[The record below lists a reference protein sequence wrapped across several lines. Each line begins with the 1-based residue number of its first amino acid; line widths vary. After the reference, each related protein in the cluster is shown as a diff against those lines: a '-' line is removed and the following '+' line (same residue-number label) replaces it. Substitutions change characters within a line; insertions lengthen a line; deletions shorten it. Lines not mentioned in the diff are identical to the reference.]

1 MFVRM
6 YTACLMC
13 RAIRRS
19 SRTASARS
27 CCLGVGCRSPARA
40 GVVHRGIPGP
50 CIARQRVAP
59 KMNIV
64 RKIPKTVEK
73 ITKTRQRRPN
83 PTHRFGRVS
92 YDLYKNAIHSAVA
105 RTQDRLFTSPAGKRR
120 GLASFF
126 PLRGVHAEM
135 LSAGREGKASSV
147 RAEGT
152 AQRASIPNISKKRA
166 RMKDLG

>member
-40 GVVHRGIPGP
+40 GVVHRGIPRP

-64 RKIPKTVEK
+64 RKRSKTVKK
-73 ITKTRQRRPN
+73 ITKTRE
-83 PTHRFGRVS
+83 
-92 YDLYKNAIHSAVA
+92 D
-105 RTQDRLFTSPAGKRR
+105 RTQPTDSVGSATTYIKMRYIAQWHGRR
-120 GLASFF
+120 TDCLLRQRGRDEGLPLFF
-126 PLRGVHAEM
+126 PSGGSMRRCSRRDE
-135 LSAGREGKASSV
+135 RERASSV

-152 AQRASIPNISKKRA
+152 AQRASTPNISKKRA